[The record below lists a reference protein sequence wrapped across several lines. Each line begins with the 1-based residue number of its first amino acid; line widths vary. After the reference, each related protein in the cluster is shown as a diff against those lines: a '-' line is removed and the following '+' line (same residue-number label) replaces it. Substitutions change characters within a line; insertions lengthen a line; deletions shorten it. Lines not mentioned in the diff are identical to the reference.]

1 MTERIQMDTGV
12 TGADAPEESLAQNPM
27 AQEEE
32 VSERPEWLPEKFN
45 SAEDMAQAYGELE
58 SRMGTDPADT
68 SEETQETQ
76 ETVEEAT
83 GLTPE
88 YLAPYSD
95 EFMEH
100 GELSEESYEN
110 LEKEAGIPQDIARAY
125 VEGQRALVE
134 QQQNTVFSEV
144 GGQEN
149 YNEMV
154 DWAGENFTDVEIT
167 SFDNA
172 VDSGDANAVMMAVK
186 GLSARYA
193 QANGTTPN
201 LVQGN
206 AGKDSTSGFQS
217 WQQVSAAMRDP
228 RYSKDPAYRSDVENR
243 LNVSNLKQ

>member
-1 MTERIQMDTGV
+1 MAERIQMDSGITGV
-12 TGADAPEESLAQNPM
+12 EAPEESLAENPM
-27 AQEEE
+27 DQAGE

-45 SAEDMAQAYGELE
+45 SPEDMAQAYGELE
-58 SRMGTDPADT
+58 TRMGGESEDT
-68 SEETQETQ
+68 SEETQE

-83 GLTPE
+83 GLTTE
-88 YLAPYSD
+88 YLEPYSA
-95 EFMEH
+95 EFVEY
-100 GELSEESYEN
+100 GELSEESYDR

-134 QQQNTVFSEV
+134 QQQNTVFAEV
-144 GGQEN
+144 GGQDN

-154 DWAGENFTDVEIT
+154 DWASENFTDAEIT

-193 QANGTTPN
+193 QANGTAPH

-228 RYSKDPAYRSDVENR
+228 RYAKDPAYRSDVENR

>member
-1 MTERIQMDTGV
+1 MADRVQMETGV
-12 TGADAPEESLAQNPM
+12 TGAEAPEESLAQNPM
-27 AQEEE
+27 DQAEE

-45 SAEDMAQAYGELE
+45 SPEDMAKAYGELE
-58 SRMGTDPADT
+58 SRMGQQT
-68 SEETQETQ
+68 SSDSTEETS

-83 GLTPE
+83 GLSTE

-100 GELSEESYEN
+100 GDLSEESYAR

-134 QQQNTVFSEV
+134 QQQNTVFAEG

-154 DWAGENFTDVEIT
+154 DWAGDNFTDAEIT

-172 VDSGDANAVMMAVK
+172 IDSGDMNAAMMAVR
-186 GLSARYA
+186 GLQARYA
-193 QANGTTPN
+193 QANGSAPN
-201 LVQGN
+201 LVKGN
-206 AGKDSTSGFQS
+206 AGKDTTSGFRS

-228 RYSKDPAYRSDVENR
+228 RYAKDPAYRKDVENR
-243 LNVSNLKQ
+243 LSVSNLTQ

>member
-1 MTERIQMDTGV
+1 MADRIQMDSGI
-12 TGADAPEESLAQNPM
+12 TGAEAPEESLAENSMDQ
-27 AQEEE
+27 AGE

-45 SAEDMAQAYGELE
+45 SPEDMAQAYGELE
-58 SRMGTDPADT
+58 TRMGGESEDT
-68 SEETQETQ
+68 SEDTQ

-83 GLTPE
+83 GLTTE
-88 YLAPYSD
+88 YLEPYSA
-95 EFMEH
+95 EFVEH
-100 GELSEESYEN
+100 GELSEESYDR

-134 QQQNTVFSEV
+134 QQQNTVFAEV
-144 GGQEN
+144 GGQDN

-154 DWAGENFTDVEIT
+154 DWAGENFTDAEIT

-193 QANGTTPN
+193 QANGTAPH

-228 RYSKDPAYRSDVENR
+228 RYAKDPAYRSDVENR
-243 LNVSNLKQ
+243 LNVSNLTQ

>member
-1 MTERIQMDTGV
+1 MAERIQMDSGI
-12 TGADAPEESLAQNPM
+12 TGAEAPEESLAENSMDQ
-27 AQEEE
+27 AGE

-45 SAEDMAQAYGELE
+45 SPEDMAQAYGELE
-58 SRMGTDPADT
+58 TRMGGESEDT
-68 SEETQETQ
+68 SEETQE

-83 GLTPE
+83 GLTTE

-100 GELSEESYEN
+100 GELSEESYDR

-134 QQQNTVFSEV
+134 QQQNTVFAEV
-144 GGQEN
+144 GGQDN

-154 DWAGENFTDVEIT
+154 DWAGENFTDAEIT

-193 QANGTTPN
+193 QANGTTPH

-228 RYSKDPAYRSDVENR
+228 RYAKDPAYRSDVENR

>member
-1 MTERIQMDTGV
+1 MAERIQMDTGV
-12 TGADAPEESLAQNPM
+12 TGADAPEESFAKNPM
-27 AQEEE
+27 DQEEE

-58 SRMGTDPADT
+58 SRMGTEPDDT
-68 SEETQETQ
+68 SEETQ

-83 GLTPE
+83 GLTTE

-100 GELSEESYEN
+100 GELSDESYAK
-110 LEKEAGIPQDIARAY
+110 LEQEVGIPQDISRAY

-134 QQQNTVFSEV
+134 QNQNTVFSEV

-149 YNEMV
+149 YGEMV
-154 DWAGENFTDVEIT
+154 DWASDNFTDAEIT

-172 VDSGDANAVMMAVK
+172 VDSGDMNAAMMAVR

-228 RYSKDPAYRSDVENR
+228 RYGKDPAYRKDVENR

>member
-1 MTERIQMDTGV
+1 MADRIQMDSGI
-12 TGADAPEESLAQNPM
+12 TGAEAPEESLAENPM
-27 AQEEE
+27 DQAGE

-45 SAEDMAQAYGELE
+45 SPEDMAQAYGELE
-58 SRMGTDPADT
+58 TRMGGESEDT
-68 SEETQETQ
+68 SEDTQ

-83 GLTPE
+83 GLTTE
-88 YLAPYSD
+88 YLEPYSA
-95 EFMEH
+95 EFVEH
-100 GELSEESYEN
+100 GELSEESYDR

-134 QQQNTVFSEV
+134 QQQNTVFAEV
-144 GGQEN
+144 GGQDN

-154 DWAGENFTDVEIT
+154 DWAGENFTDAEIT

-193 QANGTTPN
+193 QANGTAPH

-228 RYSKDPAYRSDVENR
+228 RYAKDPAYRSDVENR